1 MNRLII
7 ILGLLFSFLIGQ
19 EVPDKENEY
28 LQLQS
33 DKQMAEQQLD
43 SLNHS
48 LELTLKEIDEEK
60 SKNRDEDK
68 IAKLMATALNTTKEI
83 EKKEIQ
89 MKSLNG
95 SIIKLEK
102 ELNIIYSQHMANLEK
117 QLDSDISEEDKDK
130 LEQELFMLAEKRIRV
145 VPLFQ
150 NFNFNPERIN
160 KIDIENFTDELE
172 REISMDYLQSA
183 LVQVDSNI
191 QIIIEKR
198 KDFEDTQRLEE
209 KADLFMNDVTES
221 QVLGFYESSTADAL
235 SEATDRTYTWNG
247 TLDNEVEWTYVE
259 KNAIANTIDFLSQLE
274 YLGMPSDDR
283 INRYKITSDSP
294 ISTEEYLEMLKSS
307 RDFLILYRTML
318 LKKIAGK

>member
-117 QLDSDISEEDKDK
+117 QLDSDISEEK
-130 LEQELFMLAEKRIRV
+130 
-145 VPLFQ
+145 
-150 NFNFNPERIN
+150 
-160 KIDIENFTDELE
+160 
-172 REISMDYLQSA
+172 S
-183 LVQVDSNI
+183 
-191 QIIIEKR
+191 
-198 KDFEDTQRLEE
+198 DT
-209 KADLFMNDVTES
+209 
-221 QVLGFYESSTADAL
+221 
-235 SEATDRTYTWNG
+235 
-247 TLDNEVEWTYVE
+247 
-259 KNAIANTIDFLSQLE
+259 NT
-274 YLGMPSDDR
+274 
-283 INRYKITSDSP
+283 T
-294 ISTEEYLEMLKSS
+294 KSVS
-307 RDFLILYRTML
+307 LI
-318 LKKIAGK
+318 